1 MTQDI
6 AYREADDRIPVTELG
21 HSLYE
26 PRRHIQVR
34 EVRGRF
40 QRWRRGLDTLLVSA
54 FFALPWVSLDGRPAI
69 WFDLPGRAFH
79 LFTMTFYPQEFM
91 LLSWLLI
98 IAAFALFFVTVL
110 AGRLWCGY
118 ACPQSVWTW
127 WFIWV
132 EHRLEGPRH
141 RRLKR
146 DRRPLDV
153 DTACRKGLKH
163 ALWLAIA
170 LATGLTFIGYFTPI
184 RDLVMALPYL
194 EASGWAY
201 FWLALIASFTYLNA
215 GWLRE
220 QVCLHMC
227 PYARFQAVMF
237 DRDTLT
243 VSYDAGRGEP
253 RAPRRRETGTQ
264 ATEPGDC
271 VDCGLCVQVCPTGI
285 DIREGLQHACIDC
298 AACIDACDGVM
309 DRLGRPR
316 GLIRYTTENA
326 LAGKPTRMGRPRLLG
341 YLVAL
346 LAMLALFAGNLADR
360 TPLDLDVER
369 DRQHLFRMTSQGNI
383 ANVYTLTVRNLDN
396 VDHRYR
402 LSASGLDGLRL
413 DRRRLA
419 VPAGQSRQLVVEASV
434 DRNAIHRPSHDI
446 QWRLEALDADISL
459 VHDSR
464 FLGGTP

>member
-1 MTQDI
+1 MSQDI
-6 AYREADDRIPVTELG
+6 AYREADGRIPVTELG

-40 QRWRRGLDTLLVSA
+40 QRWRRGLDVTLVSA
-54 FFALPWVSLDGRPAI
+54 FFALPWVTLDGRPAI

-79 LFTMTFYPQEFM
+79 FFSMTLYPQEFM

-132 EHRLEGPRH
+132 EHRIEGPRH
-141 RRLKR
+141 RRL
-146 DRRPLDV
+146 RREQRALDV
-153 DTACRKGLKH
+153 DTGCRKGLKH
-163 ALWLAIA
+163 VIWLAIA
-170 LATGLTFIGYFTPI
+170 LATGLTFIGYFSPI
-184 RDLVMALPYL
+184 RELVATLPHL
-194 EASGWAY
+194 KASGWAY
-201 FWLALIASFTYLNA
+201 FWLALIAAFTYLNA

-253 RAPRRRETGTQ
+253 RAHRRREADAG
-264 ATEPGDC
+264 GDC
-271 VDCGLCVQVCPTGI
+271 IDCGLCVQVCPTGI

-326 LAGKPTRMGRPRLLG
+326 LSGQPTRIRRPRLLG
-341 YLVAL
+341 YLAAL
-346 LAMLALFAGNLADR
+346 LAMLALLAGNLADR

-369 DRQHLFRMTSQGNI
+369 DRQRLFRVTPQGDI
-383 ANVYTLTVRNLDN
+383 TNVYTLTVRNLDN
-396 VDHRYR
+396 ADHRYR
-402 LSASGLDGLRL
+402 LAATGLSGLSL
-413 DRRRLA
+413 DRRRVS

-434 DRNAIHRPSHDI
+434 DRNAVQRPSHDI
-446 QWRLEALDADISL
+446 EWHLEALDADISL
-459 VHDSR
+459 IRDSR

>member
-1 MTQDI
+1 MSQDI
-6 AYREADDRIPVTELG
+6 LYREADDRIPVTELG
-21 HSLYE
+21 HSLYA
-26 PRRHIQVR
+26 PRRHLQVR

-40 QRWRRGLDTLLVSA
+40 QRWRRGLNVALMSA
-54 FFALPWVSLDGRPAI
+54 FFALPWVTLDGRPAI

-79 LFTMTFYPQEFM
+79 LFGMTFYPQEFM

-110 AGRLWCGY
+110 AGRVWCGY
-118 ACPQSVWTW
+118 ACPQSAWTW

-146 DRRPLDV
+146 ARRAMDV

-163 ALWLAIA
+163 ATWLAIA
-170 LATGLTFIGYFTPI
+170 LVTGLTFVGYFTPI
-184 RDLVMALPYL
+184 RDLLTALPRL

-201 FWLALIASFTYLNA
+201 VWLGLVATFTYLNA

-253 RAPRRRETGTQ
+253 RAPRRREAGT
-264 ATEPGDC
+264 AEAGDC

-326 LAGKPTRMGRPRLLG
+326 LAGQPTRIARPRLLG

-346 LAMLALFAGNLADR
+346 LAMLALFAVNLAER

-369 DRQHLFRMTSQGNI
+369 DRQRLFRVTPQGNI
-383 ANVYTLTVRNLDN
+383 TNVYTLTVRNLDN

-402 LSASGLDGLRL
+402 LAASGLAGLTL
-413 DRRRLA
+413 DRQRLE

-434 DRNAIHRPSHDI
+434 DRHAIHRPSHDI
-446 QWRLEALDADISL
+446 HWHLEALDADISL
-459 VHDSR
+459 VRDSR